1 MHTIRIINLRVHA
14 NHGVYEF
21 EKVSGQ
27 IFEIDV
33 EIYADLDVAMVSD
46 NLDDTIN
53 YEKIVESITKIFTKK
68 KYNLIETVGGKVC
81 DHLIKE
87 YPLEK
92 VILKIR
98 KPDAPINADFD
109 AIEFEFERKK

>member
-53 YEKIVESITKIFTKK
+53 YEKIAKK
-68 KYNLIETVGGKVC
+68 TQSKVN
-81 DHLIKE
+81 IN
-87 YPLEK
+87 
-92 VILKIR
+92 VLK
-98 KPDAPINADFD
+98 KLSL
-109 AIEFEFERKK
+109 